1 MVERKSSLLRAR
13 NVAIMFYIY
22 FYFLVLLFFF
32 NFSLSAALEAALL
45 LGYWDVGLLGC
56 WDVGISHAGPSPS
69 MPFKLHRN
77 LFN

>member
-1 MVERKSSLLRAR
+1 MWQLCF
-13 NVAIMFYIY
+13 IYI
-22 FYFLVLLFFF
+22 FIFWFCFFF

-45 LGYWDVGLLGC
+45 LGYWNVGLLGC